1 MKQKI
6 VALEK
11 KQLEMQALMTK
22 MSDLLQNQTNEMTR
36 PLPSPGRDGGFT
48 SARKRGACTNLV
60 CEKKHKIRKCKKEIE
75 ANENNGHDKD
85 ELDPENLGKLDSAF
99 KEMERRAYRQPS
111 RNAKPLVQVQAY
123 LQGIIEEE
131 RSSIS
136 SLSFDGMGD

>member
-1 MKQKI
+1 MEI
-6 VALEK
+6 IL
-11 KQLEMQALMTK
+11 
-22 MSDLLQNQTNEMTR
+22 
-36 PLPSPGRDGGFT
+36 SPY
-48 SARKRGACTNLV
+48 
-60 CEKKHKIRKCKKEIE
+60 
-75 ANENNGHDKD
+75 HDKD

-111 RNAKPLVQVQAY
+111 RNAKPLVRVQAY